1 MDTGRFVK
9 NYDFGL
15 AIAVVLLGIFGVM
28 MIYSS
33 ANSPYTPQLIVR
45 MFGEHYIRQGFFV
58 ASGTV
63 LLVAFSFIDHRF
75 VSRFYV
81 YIYALMIALLVLAL
95 LIGADDATG
104 TARWLW
110 LPLPVI
116 GPLSMQPSEFAKLF
130 MIISLSKFL
139 GLTHDKFNK
148 PLMLLGVIAGV
159 AFPVFMVAIQPSLS
173 AALVILSITLAIL
186 FAAGLKTR
194 TILFGLAIVIPLFI
208 VIWSDLARNEP
219 VIVSRIL
226 ADFQL
231 QRIETFLYPVPS
243 SDEFRQTEG
252 SLAAISAGG
261 MTGLGFLQNPHVI
274 HGHNDFIFAVIAA
287 QFGFVG
293 SMILLLV
300 VFYVIIRL
308 GLIAIRAVDVE
319 GRLIAAGTVGMII
332 FETFFH
338 VGVVTNLLPNTGM
351 PFPFVS
357 YGGSMIWVHMVA
369 IGLCLNINLVSKRN
383 RIGNLN

>member
-1 MDTGRFVK
+1 MDIKRFLK
-9 NYDFGL
+9 TYDIGL
-15 AIAVVLLGIFGVM
+15 ALAVVVLGVFGVV
-28 MIYSS
+28 MIYTA

-63 LLVAFSFIDHRF
+63 LMIAFSFINYRF
-75 VSRFYV
+75 ISRFYV
-81 YIYALMIALLVLAL
+81 YIYAFMITLLVLAL

-110 LPLPVI
+110 LPLPII

-130 MIISLSKFL
+130 IIIALSKFL
-139 GLTHDKFNK
+139 STIHDRFNK
-148 PLMLLGVIAGV
+148 PLMLLGVTAGV
-159 AFPVFMVAIQPSLS
+159 AFPIFLVAIQPSLS

-194 TILFGLAIVIPLFI
+194 IILFGLAIVIPLF
-208 VIWSDLARNEP
+208 VVVWSDLARSEP
-219 VIVSRIL
+219 IIISRIL

-231 QRIETFLYPVPS
+231 QRIETFLYPIPS

-261 MTGLGFLQNPHVI
+261 ITGLGFLQNPHVI

-293 SMILLLV
+293 SMVLLFV

-308 GLIAIRAVDVE
+308 GLIAMRAEDIE

-369 IGLCLNINLVSKRN
+369 IGLCLNVRLVSYKN
-383 RIGNLN
+383 RLKV

>member
-1 MDTGRFVK
+1 MNIKRFLK
-9 NYDFGL
+9 TYDIGL
-15 AIAVVLLGIFGVM
+15 AIAVVLLGVFGVI

-45 MFGEHYIRQGFFV
+45 MFGDHYIRQGFFV

-63 LLVAFSFIDHRF
+63 LMVAFSFIDYRF
-75 VSRFYV
+75 VSRFYI
-81 YIYALMIALLVLAL
+81 YIYAFMITLLVLAL

-110 LPLPVI
+110 LPLPII

-130 MIISLSKFL
+130 MIITLSKFL
-139 GLTHDKFNK
+139 SVIHDKFNK
-148 PLMLLGVIAGV
+148 PLMLLCVTAGV
-159 AFPVFMVAIQPSLS
+159 AFPIFMVALQPSLS

-186 FAAGLKTR
+186 FVAGLKTR
-194 TILFGLAIVIPLFI
+194 IILFGLAIVIPLI
-208 VIWSDLARNEP
+208 VVVWSDLARAEP

-231 QRIETFLYPVPS
+231 QRIETFLYPIPS

-261 MTGLGFLQNPHVI
+261 MTGLGYLQNPHVI
-274 HGHNDFIFAVIAA
+274 HGHNDFIFAVVAA

-293 SMILLLV
+293 SMILLFV

-308 GLIAIRAVDVE
+308 GIISIKAEDIE
-319 GRLIAAGTVGMII
+319 GRLIGAGTVGMII

-369 IGLCLNINLVSKRN
+369 VGICLNVRLTSQRN
-383 RIGNLN
+383 KAVLI

>member
-1 MDTGRFVK
+1 MDIRRFFK
-9 NYDFGL
+9 IYDIGL
-15 AIAVVLLGIFGVM
+15 AFAVVLLGFFGVI

-33 ANSPYTPQLIVR
+33 ANSPFTPALIVR

-58 ASGTV
+58 ASGTM
-63 LLVAFSFIDHRF
+63 LLIAFSFIDYRF

-81 YIYALMIALLVLAL
+81 YIYAFMITLLVLAL

-110 LPLPVI
+110 LPLPII

-130 MIISLSKFL
+130 MIIALSKFL
-139 GLTHDKFNK
+139 SITHDKFNK
-148 PLMLLGVIAGV
+148 PLMLLGIMAGV

-173 AALVILSITLAIL
+173 AALVILFITLSIL

-194 TILFGLAIVIPLFI
+194 TILFGLAVVIPLFI
-208 VIWSDLARNEP
+208 VIWSDLARSDP
-219 VIVSRIL
+219 IIISRLL

-231 QRIETFLYPVPS
+231 QRLETFLYPVPS

-261 MTGLGFLQNPHVI
+261 MTGLGFLYNPHVI

-293 SMILLLV
+293 SMVLLFV

-308 GLIAIRAVDVE
+308 GLIAIRASDVE
-319 GRLIAAGTVGMII
+319 GRLIASGTVGMII

-369 IGLCLNINLVSKRN
+369 IGLCLNVNLVSQKN
-383 RIGNLN
+383 K

>member
-1 MDTGRFVK
+1 MDARGFLKT
-9 NYDFGL
+9 YDMGM
-15 AIAVVLLGIFGVM
+15 AIAVVLLGVFGVVM
-28 MIYSS
+28 VYSS
-33 ANSPYTPQLIVR
+33 ANSPHTPQLIVR

-58 ASGTV
+58 ASGT
-63 LLVAFSFIDHRF
+63 LLMVAFSFINYRF
-75 VSRFYV
+75 ISRFYV
-81 YIYALMIALLVLAL
+81 YIYALMLTLLVLAL

-116 GPLSMQPSEFAKLF
+116 GPLSMMPSEFAKLF
-130 MIISLSKFL
+130 MIIALSKFL
-139 GLTHDKFNK
+139 SINHDTFNK
-148 PLMLLGVIAGV
+148 PLMLLAITAS
-159 AFPVFMVAIQPSLS
+159 AAIPIFLVAIQPSLS
-173 AALVILSITLAIL
+173 AALVILSITLAIM
-186 FAAGLKTR
+186 FAAGLNAR
-194 TILFGLAIVIPLFI
+194 IILFGLAVVIPLSII
-208 VIWSDLARNEP
+208 VWSDLARSEP

-231 QRIETFLYPVPS
+231 QRLETFLYPIPS

-252 SLAAISAGG
+252 SLAAIGAGG

-293 SMILLLV
+293 SISLLFV

-308 GLIAIRAVDVE
+308 GLTAIRSSDVE
-319 GRLIAAGTVGMII
+319 GRLIAAGTVGMVI

-338 VGVVTNLLPNTGM
+338 VGVVTNILPNTGM

-357 YGGSMIWVHMVA
+357 YGGSMIWVHMIAVG
-369 IGLCLNINLVSKRN
+369 ICMNVNLASKRN
-383 RIGNLN
+383 NILD